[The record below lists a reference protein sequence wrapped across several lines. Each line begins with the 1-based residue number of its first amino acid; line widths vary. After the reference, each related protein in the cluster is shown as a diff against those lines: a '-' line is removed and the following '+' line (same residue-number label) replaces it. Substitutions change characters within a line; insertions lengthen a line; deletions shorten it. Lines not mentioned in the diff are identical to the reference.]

1 MIVSFHSVPQDILLG
16 RPPFE
21 ENDLYGLIR
30 LAASLGFRA
39 FQIGPLVDFS
49 NFNVRKLRQ
58 LLDELGLARNVH
70 LGGIYDAHDFL
81 FGSETYQRALAD
93 VEKGVKFC
101 QDIASD
107 LLAFH
112 PPFFKGQ
119 VTSSER
125 AVVASKAK
133 DGLRQLINASFKL
146 VLNRE
151 VRLALESFCYPP
163 FIFEGLH
170 DFNSFV
176 SEFSPSKLG
185 IVLEV
190 GHLYNKRIDL
200 SETVGLFGNRLFDVH
215 VHDATWNDDFRKATH
230 LPLGKGDIDFQSV
243 IEMLRGVN
251 YDGWLTLEI
260 RGCIS
265 DIVESKKRLEKFI

>member
-16 RPPFE
+16 RPPFG
-21 ENDLYGLIR
+21 ENDLYALIR
-30 LAASLGFRA
+30 VAASLGFRA
-39 FQIGPLVDFS
+39 FQIGPLADFP
-49 NFNVRKLRQ
+49 NFNVKKLKQ

-70 LGGIYDAHDFL
+70 LGGVYDAHDFS

-93 VEKGVKFC
+93 VEKSVKLC
-101 QDIASD
+101 QDIDSD

-119 VTSSER
+119 VTLSER
-125 AVVASKAK
+125 AVVVSKVK

-163 FIFEGLH
+163 FIFDGLH

-176 SEFSPSKLG
+176 NEFSSSKLG
-185 IVLEV
+185 IVLEA

-200 SETVGLFGNRLFDVH
+200 SEAVSLFGDRLFDVH
-215 VHDATWNDDFRKATH
+215 VHDATWNGDFRKATH
-230 LPLGKGDIDFQSV
+230 LPIGKGDIDFQSIV
-243 IEMLRGVN
+243 EALRGVN
-251 YDGWLTLEI
+251 YNGWLTLEI
-260 RGCIS
+260 RGNIS